1 MYFYNYGPLNPS
13 LMPNKDTFLV
23 TVSVSKKV
31 FHYIFWG
38 GGEKNVWKAYGM
50 SEMVNICLR
59 SCLSPA
65 LLLPKSGNTSF
76 PGETKLLL
84 YHSGPQVFH
93 CSPTVSCKQ
102 WCGEGGWRRE
112 HLPMPISHRHTQML
126 FVMPVHF
133 QKAAGCPITDCVP
146 NWHATAVCT
155 DSSTGRHNETLFVFF
170 FFIYWITTSFHHCSC
185 VVWSRRCQQRS
196 SEG

>member
-1 MYFYNYGPLNPS
+1 
-13 LMPNKDTFLV
+13 
-23 TVSVSKKV
+23 
-31 FHYIFWG
+31 
-38 GGEKNVWKAYGM
+38 M
-50 SEMVNICLR
+50 SEMVNICLP

-65 LLLPKSGNTSF
+65 LLLPKSGNASF

-155 DSSTGRHNETLFVFF
+155 DSSTGRHNEALFF
-170 FFIYWITTSFHHCSC
+170 FFLFFLNIESRPHFTTAAVWFGADGANKDHQRDNVFHM
-185 VVWSRRCQQRS
+185 
-196 SEG
+196 

>member
-1 MYFYNYGPLNPS
+1 
-13 LMPNKDTFLV
+13 
-23 TVSVSKKV
+23 
-31 FHYIFWG
+31 
-38 GGEKNVWKAYGM
+38 
-50 SEMVNICLR
+50 MVNICLP

-65 LLLPKSGNTSF
+65 LLLPKSGNASF

-155 DSSTGRHNETLFVFF
+155 DSSTGRHNEALFF
-170 FFIYWITTSFHHCSC
+170 FFFKILNHDLISPLQLCGLEPTVPTKIIRGIMCFICEDDHQSSG
-185 VVWSRRCQQRS
+185 SDRS
-196 SEG
+196 ARGKYTWLRIACGFTKFRF